1 MTLLETLALLTF
13 ILTLLGPIVDVIRLT
28 VEVMAKTS
36 QKKDDDNKKIDRQ
49 RFPATRSILIAG

>member
-13 ILTLLGPIVDVIRLT
+13 ILTLLGLLVDVIRLT

-36 QKKDDDNKKIDRQ
+36 QKKDDDNKKD
-49 RFPATRSILIAG
+49 

>member
-13 ILTLLGPIVDVIRLT
+13 ILTLMGLIVDVIRLT

-36 QKKDDDNKKIDRQ
+36 QKKDDDNKKD
-49 RFPATRSILIAG
+49 

>member
-13 ILTLLGPIVDVIRLT
+13 ILTLLGLIVDVIRLT

-36 QKKDDDNKKIDRQ
+36 QKKDDDTKKIDRQ